1 MALPGY
7 WRPNPTSNIFSDCS
21 VGFVGLDAE
30 RKALA
35 KKRCCPRTQC
45 LNRTFEHPTEQ
56 CEPGYDG
63 ALCLV
68 CAKDYV
74 LISATMECVPCV
86 GGASLSLAFT
96 ALAITVCIPCF
107 VVALALL
114 FFGLGSPADGAEE
127 SYNSIGVLKILLS
140 YVQIMGSMPNVMPS
154 VPWPDNFISFAN
166 LFQFANF
173 ELGALFSV
181 SSCSLAV
188 SFPHQFLM
196 TMTLP
201 LLFAMTL
208 ALALG
213 VSNCCSKKNTKEDQL
228 LRRGLTIKMFT
239 GILLFIYPNLCQKV
253 FTMFRCKEIPGIEGQ
268 VLLAD
273 WSVRCNEGEHVMFSM
288 LAFVFLGLFIMGIPS
303 FMLFVLCRNRAH
315 LHDDKSEHKEA
326 MMYQYGGLYAQCQ
339 SSFSFVLFRFV
350 LLVFCFFCKIFAH
363 NGIFTGIFLPFLPDD
378 LSQTSH
384 VSTTLKLLSCFTK

>member
-1 MALPGY
+1 
-7 WRPNPTSNIFSDCS
+7 
-21 VGFVGLDAE
+21 
-30 RKALA
+30 
-35 KKRCCPRTQC
+35 
-45 LNRTFEHPTEQ
+45 
-56 CEPGYDG
+56 
-63 ALCLV
+63 
-68 CAKDYV
+68 
-74 LISATMECVPCV
+74 MECVPCV

-350 LLVFCFFCKIFAH
+350 LLVFCFFCKIFVYLLVFFYLFFRTISRRRA
-363 NGIFTGIFLPFLPDD
+363 TFL
-378 LSQTSH
+378 
-384 VSTTLKLLSCFTK
+384 LL